1 MNYYS
6 RSFRT
11 KSYWI
16 YALWS
21 VDSGKTFMAAL
32 GSIWL
37 IVEILSTFK
46 VFNKE
51 HLTLIYS
58 IPITLIGLI
67 CVIVTRRPVK
77 RIIYKYPGQ
86 DLKIEVCI
94 DDIFN
99 VSGQKI
105 ISTNTTFDTDI
116 ANGII
121 SPSSLQGQFTQRFF
135 SSELAKLDTELNK
148 ELKNLPYA
156 TITKQGGKTK
166 RYNLGT
172 TVKLKVAGDVFY
184 WFAMADLNHN
194 NNAKTTLKNVQEAL
208 DGLWEFIETKGEK
221 QTTVIPL
228 IGTGLGRLATSRKK
242 LIAIVAQSFI
252 NASENHIFSEKLI
265 IVVHPTDL
273 EKSGLNLFEVKDLL
287 NHYLP

>member
-1 MNYYS
+1 
-6 RSFRT
+6 
-11 KSYWI
+11 
-16 YALWS
+16 
-21 VDSGKTFMAAL
+21 MAAL

>member
-1 MNYYS
+1 MNYYF

-11 KSYWI
+11 KSYWA

-21 VDSGKTFMAAL
+21 VDSVKTFMAVV
-32 GSIWL
+32 GGIWL
-37 IVEILSTFK
+37 FVDILSTLK

-51 HLTLIYS
+51 NLPLWYL
-58 IPITLIGLI
+58 IPIALIGILV
-67 CVIVTRRPVK
+67 VIVTRRPVK

-86 DLKIEVCI
+86 DLKIEVRI
-94 DDIFN
+94 DNLFD
-99 VSGQKI
+99 VPGQKI

-116 ANGII
+116 SSGII
-121 SPSSLQGQFTQRFF
+121 SPNSLQGQFTQKFF
-135 SSELAKLDTELNK
+135 SGNLPALDAELNSG
-148 ELKNLPYA
+148 LNGLQF
-156 TITKQGGKTK
+156 TQIQKQAGKTN
-166 RYNLGT
+166 RYDFGT
-172 TVKLKVAGDVFY
+172 TVKFNLSGQFFY

-194 NNAKTTLKNVQEAL
+194 NTAKTTLRNVNAAL

-221 QTTVIPL
+221 LTTVIPL
-228 IGTGLGRLATSRKK
+228 VGTGLGRLTTSRKK

-252 NASENHIFSEKLI
+252 NASENQIFSDKLI
-265 IVVHPTDL
+265 IVVHPADV